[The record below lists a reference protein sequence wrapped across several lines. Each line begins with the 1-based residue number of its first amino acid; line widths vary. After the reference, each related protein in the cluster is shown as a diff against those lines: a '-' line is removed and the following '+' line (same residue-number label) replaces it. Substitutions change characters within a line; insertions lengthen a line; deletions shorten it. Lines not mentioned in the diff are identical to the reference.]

1 MAAVVS
7 GYPAHRP
14 LAYIFVNFDNQVADM
29 SLRLGIDTGGTYTD
43 AALLEQ
49 SSRQVVAKSK
59 SLTTRHNLVGGIAAS
74 IQQVIATRNPAD
86 VSMVCLST
94 TLATNSIVE
103 GHGARA
109 ALFLAGYQ
117 ASQLKLANLSD
128 AARDL
133 PVVML
138 AGGHDAGG
146 QEKAALDLSAARRE
160 LERLDGTVSAIAV
173 SSMFAVRNPEH
184 ELALRSLIREQT
196 GMPVSCGHELSA
208 SLDAPRRALTA
219 LINARLI
226 PLIEDLIAA
235 TLQTLDAN
243 GITAP
248 LMVVRGDGTLVS
260 ADFARQTPV
269 ETILS
274 GPAASVVGAQFL
286 AELDDMLVS
295 DIGGTTT
302 DVAMIRNG
310 MPCLSAEGA
319 SVNGWRTMVE
329 AVQIDTHGLGGDS
342 EIQFDREARA
352 FRIGPQKV
360 MPLCLLAT
368 HHPKTVDVLRA
379 FTEEEWVK
387 TNMARFIVLRRQPD
401 PTVKLTAQQ
410 RSLIDQVAD
419 SPQSMQS
426 VFAERHFSLAM
437 KRLIEM
443 GFLTIAGFTPTDAAH
458 VCGWY
463 DQWDD
468 VASELGANLLSRYS
482 AFNLGRSWPDA
493 KAYCHDMLAQVSEES
508 ALCLVSAALND
519 SRGEFGIAL
528 HAREASL
535 LRKMFVSGSAEQP
548 LLRMNAQLSMP
559 VVGIGAPAT
568 NFYPPICGLLNT
580 EVVVPEDAD
589 VANAIGAVVG
599 QIKQTAQLTITPV
612 SGKRVMV
619 HAPTEQREF
628 DDLELAAG
636 WASDLVVQMAT
647 EKAERAGASHIE
659 VKLQRHDNAVDY
671 QGQVTFF
678 ESTIVAVA
686 SGQLG

>member
-1 MAAVVS
+1 
-7 GYPAHRP
+7 
-14 LAYIFVNFDNQVADM
+14 M

-43 AALLEQ
+43 AVLLDQ
-49 SSRQVVAKSK
+49 SSRQVVAKAK
-59 SLTTRHNLVGGIAAS
+59 SLTTRHDLVEGIAGS
-74 IQQVIATRNPAD
+74 IQQVLQGKNPAD

-109 ALFLAGYQ
+109 ALFLVGYRE
-117 ASQLKLANLSD
+117 SQLKLANLSD

-133 PVVML
+133 PVIML
-138 AGGHDAGG
+138 QGGHDAGG
-146 QEKAALDLSAARRE
+146 HEKEALDLAAASDA
-160 LERLDGTVSAIAV
+160 LQKLDGTVSAIAV
-173 SSMFAVRNPEH
+173 SSMFAVRNPAH
-184 ELALRSLIREQT
+184 ELSLKNLIRENT

-226 PLIEDLIAA
+226 PLIQDLIAA
-235 TLQTLDAN
+235 TLNTLKTN

-260 ADFARQTPV
+260 AEFARQTPV

-286 AELDDMLVS
+286 AALDDMLVS

-310 MPCLSAEGA
+310 IPRLSAEGA

-342 EIQFDREARA
+342 EILYDREARA
-352 FRIGPQKV
+352 FSIGPQKV
-360 MPLCLLAT
+360 MPLCVLAT
-368 HHPKTVDVLRA
+368 HHPQVLEVLRA
-379 FTEEEWVK
+379 FTEEDWVK
-387 TNMARFIVLRRQPD
+387 TNMARFIVLRRAPD
-401 PTVKLTAQQ
+401 AAARLTGQQ

-419 SPQSMQS
+419 NPQSMQS

-443 GFLTIAGFTPTDAAH
+443 GLLTIAGFTPTDAAH
-458 VCGWY
+458 VYGWY
-463 DQWDD
+463 DQWNAE
-468 VASELGANLLSRYS
+468 ASRLGASLLSRYS
-482 AFNLGRSWPDA
+482 AFNLGRAWDSA
-493 KAYCHDMLAQVSEES
+493 EEFCEDMLAQVSEES

-519 SRGEFGIAL
+519 SKGEFGTSL
-528 HAREASL
+528 HARESALLRSMFTSHTNKESL
-535 LRKMFVSGSAEQP
+535 LAMK
-548 LLRMNAQLSMP
+548 AQLSLP
-559 VVGIGAPAT
+559 VVGIGAPAS
-568 NFYPPICGLLNT
+568 NFYPPIGQLLQT
-580 EVVVPEDAD
+580 EVVVPADAD

-599 QIKQTAQLTITPV
+599 QVKQTAQLTITPV

-619 HAPTEQREF
+619 HAPQQQREF
-628 DDLELAAG
+628 DDLEEAAG
-636 WASDLVVQMAT
+636 WASDLVQRIAT
-647 EKAERAGASHIE
+647 EKAELAGACHVE

-678 ESTIVAVA
+678 ESTIIAIA
-686 SGQLG
+686 SGQIA

>member
-1 MAAVVS
+1 
-7 GYPAHRP
+7 
-14 LAYIFVNFDNQVADM
+14 M
-29 SLRLGIDTGGTYTD
+29 SFRLGIDTGGTYTD
-43 AALLEQ
+43 AVLLEQ
-49 SSRQVVAKSK
+49 SSRQVVAKAK
-59 SLTTRHNLVGGIAAS
+59 SLTTRHNLIEGIANS
-74 IQQVIATRNPAD
+74 IEQVMEGHDPAK
-86 VSMVCLST
+86 VKMVCLST

-109 ALFLAGYQ
+109 ALFLVGYQ

-133 PVVML
+133 PVIML

-146 QEKAALDLSAARRE
+146 HEKQPLDLVAASDA
-160 LERLDGTVSAIAV
+160 LEKLDGTVSAIAV

-184 ELALRSLIREQT
+184 ELSLKALIREKT

-226 PLIEDLIAA
+226 PLIQDLIAA
-235 TLQTLDAN
+235 TLRTLEESA
-243 GITAP
+243 IAAP
-248 LMVVRGDGTLVS
+248 LMVVRGNGTLVS
-260 ADFARQTPV
+260 AEFARQTPV

-286 AELDDMLVS
+286 ANVDDMLVS

-302 DVAMIRNG
+302 DVALIQNG
-310 MPCLSAEGA
+310 MPRLSAEGA

-352 FRIGPQKV
+352 FSIGPHKV
-360 MPLCLLAT
+360 MPLCVLAT
-368 HHPKTVDVLRA
+368 HHPQVLGVLRE
-379 FTEEEWVK
+379 FNEEDWVK

-401 PTVKLTAQQ
+401 STVRLTGQQ
-410 RSLIDQVAD
+410 RSLIEQVAD
-419 SPQSMQS
+419 NPQSMQS

-443 GFLTIAGFTPTDAAH
+443 GLLTIAGFTPTDAAH
-458 VCGWY
+458 VRGWY
-463 DQWDD
+463 DQWNAE
-468 VASELGANLLSRYS
+468 ASALGASLLSRYS
-482 AFNLGRSWPDA
+482 AFNLGRAWDSTESFCD
-493 KAYCHDMLAQVSEES
+493 DMLAQVSEES

-519 SRGEFGIAL
+519 SSGEFGTRLHPRESAL
-528 HAREASL
+528 L
-535 LRKMFVSGSAEQP
+535 QKMFVSETGAGS
-548 LLRMNAQLSMP
+548 LLGMQAQLSLP
-559 VVGIGAPAT
+559 VVGIGAPAFS
-568 NFYPPICGLLNT
+568 FYPPVGQLLNT
-580 EVVVPEDAD
+580 EVIVPQHAD

-599 QIKQTAQLTITPV
+599 QVKQTAQLTITPV

-619 HAPTEQREF
+619 HAPHQQREF
-628 DDLELAAG
+628 EDLEEAAG
-636 WASDLVVQMAT
+636 WASDLVVQIAT
-647 EKAERAGASHIE
+647 EKAELAGAVHVE
-659 VKLQRHDNAVDY
+659 VKLQRRDNAVDY

-686 SGQLG
+686 SGQIA